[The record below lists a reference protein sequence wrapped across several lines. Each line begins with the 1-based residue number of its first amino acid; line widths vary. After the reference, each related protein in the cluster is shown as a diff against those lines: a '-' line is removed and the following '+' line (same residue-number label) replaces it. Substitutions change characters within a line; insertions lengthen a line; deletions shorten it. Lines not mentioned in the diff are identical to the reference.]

1 MAESDVRMTS
11 VEIREAREDDSDSVL
26 GCLSA
31 AFAPYREQYTP
42 AAYADTVLDESSL
55 RHRLRTMHV
64 LVAVADGEVVGT
76 VGAAIHDDRGHL
88 RGMAVLPGHRGA
100 GIAAQLLSAIEE
112 WLRMQ
117 GCTRVSLNTTRP
129 LLAAMK
135 FYEKHGYVRTGRIS
149 DFFGM
154 DLIEYE
160 KSLT

>member
-1 MAESDVRMTS
+1 MAE
-11 VEIREAREDDSDSVL
+11 VEIRQAKEDDSESLL

-31 AFAPYREQYTP
+31 AFAPYRDQYTP
-42 AAYADTVLDESSL
+42 AAYADTVLDESAL
-55 RHRLRTMHV
+55 RHRMRTMHV
-64 LVAVADGEVVGT
+64 LVAIADGEVVGT

-88 RGMAVLPGHRGA
+88 RGMAILPQLRGS
-100 GIAAQLLSAIEE
+100 GVAAQLLTAIEE

-117 GCTRVSLNTTRP
+117 GCARLLLNTTRP
-129 LLAAMK
+129 LQAAMK

>member
-1 MAESDVRMTS
+1 MTG
-11 VEIREAREDDSDSVL
+11 VQIRQAREDDSESVL

-42 AAYADTVLDESSL
+42 AAYADTILDESAL
-55 RHRLRTMHV
+55 RHRMRTMHV
-64 LVAVADGEVVGT
+64 IVAVADGEVVGT
-76 VGAAIHDDRGHL
+76 VGAAIHGDQGHL
-88 RGMAVLPGHRGA
+88 RGMAVLPQLRSSGV
-100 GIAAQLLSAIEE
+100 AAQLLSAIEE

-129 LLAAMK
+129 LQAAMR
-135 FYEKHGYVRTGRIS
+135 FYEKNGYVRSGRIT

-160 KSLT
+160 KSLS